1 MKKIIALAVLSTFA
15 LAACKDET
23 QAKLAE
29 QQKQIEALQQQ
40 LSQQNGQ
47 ASQAAQAEDN
57 TIYQLAENAV
67 KETIPAEALANN
79 GNGEPVTGTDGQQ
92 YIYDQSTGSWLLQSL
107 VGAAAGAFIGSALA
121 NKFTKATN
129 QNSPVAQRARDN
141 YYQSARPNAR
151 TSQQLNTRSVPAQ
164 NRSATTPNY
173 RQTQAAPS
181 NTRRAAPARRG
192 FGRRR

>member
-1 MKKIIALAVLSTFA
+1 MKKIIALAVLSTFT
-15 LAACKDET
+15 LGACKDET

-40 LSQQNGQ
+40 LSQQNN
-47 ASQAAQAEDN
+47 QAAATEDN
-57 TIYQLAENAV
+57 TIYQLSAEAV

-107 VGAAAGAFIGSALA
+107 IGAAAGAFIGSALA

-129 QNSPVAQRARDN
+129 QNSPVAQQARSN
-141 YYQSARPNAR
+141 YYQTARPNAR

-164 NRSATTPNY
+164 NRAATTPQY
-173 RQTQAAPS
+173 RETQQAQPNHRRTAPQ
-181 NTRRAAPARRG
+181 RRG

>member
-15 LAACKDET
+15 LGACKDET

-40 LSQQNGQ
+40 LSQQNN
-47 ASQAAQAEDN
+47 QAAPAAAEDN
-57 TIYQLAENAV
+57 TVYQLAENAV

-92 YIYDQSTGSWLLQSL
+92 YIYDQSSGSWLLQSL
-107 VGAAAGAFIGSALA
+107 IGAAAGAFIGNALA

-129 QNSPVAQRARDN
+129 QNSPVAQRARTS
-141 YYQSARPNAR
+141 YYQTARPNAR

-164 NRSATTPNY
+164 NRAATTPQY
-173 RQTQAAPS
+173 RETQQAQP
-181 NTRRAAPARRG
+181 NHRRSMPQRRG

>member
-15 LAACKDET
+15 LAACKDDT
-23 QAKLAE
+23 QAKLE
-29 QQKQIEALQQQ
+29 QQQKQIEALQQQ
-40 LSQQNGQ
+40 LSQQNNQ
-47 ASQAAQAEDN
+47 ATAQEDN
-57 TIYQLAENAV
+57 TVYQLAEDAV
-67 KETIPAEALANN
+67 KDTIPAEALANN

-107 VGAAAGAFIGSALA
+107 IGAAAGAFIGNALA
-121 NKFTKATN
+121 NKFTKANN
-129 QNSPVAQRARDN
+129 QNSPVAQRARN
-141 YYQSARPNAR
+141 SYYQSARPNAR

-164 NRSATTPNY
+164 NRAATTPNY

-192 FGRRR
+192 MGRRR